1 MCCYFVLTTLSTVG
15 YGDKYPISNFE
26 KILGILL
33 MIVGIAFFSYVMGN
47 FNDVLTNYDNKM
59 GNVNK
64 RGDLQAWMNSL
75 SKFNKKK
82 VPRELIH
89 KIDNHFHFFWANDR
103 LCGLSPDDDYLMTMP
118 FQLRMQLINFLFDD
132 IFHMFRAF
140 LHKNQFPNSKFY
152 YELAFMFLPQE
163 IPAGQVILEGHLKAK
178 DIYLIVNGEVNASIV
193 NEEGLELSRIYSKGT
208 FFGDNALL
216 NDKPNGFKVRA
227 HVATKVYVLPIHEFR
242 KILSG
247 YQEIKD

>member
-1 MCCYFVLTTLSTVG
+1 M
-15 YGDKYPISNFE
+15 
-26 KILGILL
+26 GILL

-89 KIDNHFHFFWANDR
+89 KIDNHFHFFWTNDR

-118 FQLRMQLINFLFDD
+118 FQLRMQV
-132 IFHMFRAF
+132 
-140 LHKNQFPNSKFY
+140 P
-152 YELAFMFLPQE
+152 
-163 IPAGQVILEGHLKAK
+163 
-178 DIYLIVNGEVNASIV
+178 
-193 NEEGLELSRIYSKGT
+193 T
-208 FFGDNALL
+208 FF
-216 NDKPNGFKVRA
+216 P
-227 HVATKVYVLPIHEFR
+227 
-242 KILSG
+242 
-247 YQEIKD
+247 